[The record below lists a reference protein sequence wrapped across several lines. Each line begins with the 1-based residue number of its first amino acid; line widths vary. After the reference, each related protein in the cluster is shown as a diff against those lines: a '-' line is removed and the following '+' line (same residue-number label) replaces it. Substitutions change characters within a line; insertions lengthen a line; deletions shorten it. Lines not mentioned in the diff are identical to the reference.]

1 MPLGISMLKT
11 YDGKSLGQEET
22 PLIVVLLNELHETVY
37 VSTHK
42 SVLLFDLGQRS
53 CLWQW
58 VVVNTQ
64 TRICLKC

>member
-11 YDGKSLGQEET
+11 YDGKSLSQEET
-22 PLIVVLLNELHETVY
+22 PLIVVLLNELHETVFY

-53 CLWQW
+53 CL
-58 VVVNTQ
+58 
-64 TRICLKC
+64 